1 MDKIKAYLIWYV
13 HVLVILIN
21 TICIPLL
28 AIYQP
33 FYVSVPLITLIC
45 SPLVGGTYCLLY
57 MFENYYRQ
65 KAGMPIRLI
74 PDPREFKFRPTRE
87 EKI

>member
-65 KAGMPIRLI
+65 KANLPVRLI
-74 PDPREFKFRPTRE
+74 PDPREFKWKPTFE
-87 EKI
+87 DKK